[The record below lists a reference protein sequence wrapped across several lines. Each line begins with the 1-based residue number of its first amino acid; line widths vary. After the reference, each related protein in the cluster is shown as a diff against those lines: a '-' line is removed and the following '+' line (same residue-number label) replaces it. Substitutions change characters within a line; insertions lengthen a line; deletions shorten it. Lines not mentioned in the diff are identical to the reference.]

1 MASNVLVVITQ
12 LVHKAAENLTV
23 MILHFQAASLP
34 SGSLILCK
42 RNFCFLFFF
51 RVDFNVPMK
60 DHKITNNQR

>member
-34 SGSLILCK
+34 SGSLIVK
-42 RNFCFLFFF
+42 EIFVFCFF
-51 RVDFNVPMK
+51 
-60 DHKITNNQR
+60 